1 MNFLKS
7 SQKTSLLNRVRACI
21 LRKRRNKADL
31 ERTSSINFCR
41 RLVKKNCQLVPS
53 PRSSQEISLKYRGKS
68 CSKKPQAHAFSG
80 ELQER
85 PTEEN
90 SVTKSFWANHSTVSK
105 TSYEGWNSVRMC
117 ARLDWYSSHKRFW
130 CRFEPKVAQGKWA
143 HAPLFMCMWVNH
155 FFRAWVTSGMH
166 VFDTKAWESLPPL
179 CTTDQSWVFKQLLGF
194 AYLLMCVCVCVCGVR
209 AVPGMVICE
218 ILNDFPAAAG
228 PCLVGTMEL
237 ETKRLEIR
245 TLLLLTKPLFLTKL
259 RLKQGARSTP
269 LQVLQGNGWGTLTDL
284 EPT

>member
-1 MNFLKS
+1 MHTKMAELESSLDLSSGLFGTQSLRQSLLTKVLSISLLPAFRNYLDFARFLGPVLHGRGPDKLSTDIFYWYLTDIWSFAHTDFIFMNFLKS

-31 ERTSSINFCR
+31 ERTSSINLCR

-90 SVTKSFWANHSTVSK
+90 SVTKSFWTNHSTVLK

-117 ARLDWYSSHKRFW
+117 ARLDWYSSHKRF
-130 CRFEPKVAQGKWA
+130 
-143 HAPLFMCMWVNH
+143 
-155 FFRAWVTSGMH
+155 
-166 VFDTKAWESLPPL
+166 
-179 CTTDQSWVFKQLLGF
+179 
-194 AYLLMCVCVCVCGVR
+194 
-209 AVPGMVICE
+209 
-218 ILNDFPAAAG
+218 
-228 PCLVGTMEL
+228 
-237 ETKRLEIR
+237 
-245 TLLLLTKPLFLTKL
+245 
-259 RLKQGARSTP
+259 
-269 LQVLQGNGWGTLTDL
+269 
-284 EPT
+284 

>member
-1 MNFLKS
+1 MAEVLTNFQPTYFTGIL
-7 SQKTSLLNRVRACI
+7 KTSEASHTHRLHLHDFPKNFTKKTSFLNRVRACI
-21 LRKRRNKADL
+21 LRKRRNKAHL
-31 ERTSSINFCR
+31 ERTSSINLCR

-105 TSYEGWNSVRMC
+105 TSYEGWISVRMC

-155 FFRAWVTSGMH
+155 FFSGMSH
-166 VFDTKAWESLPPL
+166 IRQACFWYKSLRESAAPL
-179 CTTDQSWVFKQLLGF
+179 HYW
-194 AYLLMCVCVCVCGVR
+194 
-209 AVPGMVICE
+209 P
-218 ILNDFPAAAG
+218 
-228 PCLVGTMEL
+228 
-237 ETKRLEIR
+237 
-245 TLLLLTKPLFLTKL
+245 KL
-259 RLKQGARSTP
+259 SF
-269 LQVLQGNGWGTLTDL
+269 
-284 EPT
+284 